1 MSNKNG
7 TKTTSVEDEL
17 QNYATTPTQ
26 QQTPAVTVASGA
38 QPSTQPKSYATQFE
52 QWYADQMGSDYA
64 GGGVVR
70 TEGMSDK
77 DYYTGLALH
86 NDYIAQGRANAQL
99 QGQLARLDAQRSSAQ
114 QSAAIANEK
123 LMKYLPQQL
132 KAAGMGNLGVSQS
145 AYIRQ
150 ANNYATQRAA
160 IDQSFNTAQVDL
172 VRAHADAQAQRD
184 IARNNDLME
193 LERYYSD
200 KEESDAKA
208 ADEQFLSLV
217 QSDVWNSPEELR
229 AAIDAYKGKVSEDAL
244 GLAEYIYTGYAGDHA
259 ERAEASKQA
268 DTEAQGKHLLEMIQ
282 SGYFDDPVA
291 LAEYI
296 GRFQG
301 KVSDDVLRDAWLIH
315 GKIERDYERAL
326 DEKERAAADA
336 KSAEARQNADAQI
349 QDIFSFEDYEDYGG
363 TPEQLRADLTP
374 YLEVASDTVRQAA
387 ERRLAAFERWY
398 EENADATVAAEA
410 EIAQMEKDANVLEG
424 RELLERR
431 GQRWR
436 ITGEAIEPEE
446 AYGKKFKQQLQ
457 AIGIGAPYD
466 EEIENGTTINAGGKH
481 YTYYKGDWYPSASAG

>member
-1 MSNKNG
+1 M
-7 TKTTSVEDEL
+7 
-17 QNYATTPTQ
+17 
-26 QQTPAVTVASGA
+26 
-38 QPSTQPKSYATQFE
+38 
-52 QWYADQMGSDYA
+52 
-64 GGGVVR
+64 VR

-77 DYYTGLALH
+77 DYQTGLLLH
-86 NDYIAQGRANAQL
+86 NDYIAQQRADEKL
-99 QGQLARLDAQRSSAQ
+99 HSGMARLDAQRSSAQ

-123 LMKYLPQQL
+123 LMKYLPEQL

-145 AYIRQ
+145 AFIRQ

-160 IDQSFNTAQVDL
+160 IDQSFNDAQGDL
-172 VRAHADAQAQRD
+172 LGAYADAQAQRE
-184 IARNNDLME
+184 IARNEGISE

-200 KEESDAKA
+200 KAEADAKA

-217 QSDVWNSPEELR
+217 QSGIWNSPEELR
-229 AAIDAYKGKVSEDAL
+229 AAIDDARAAGKVSEDAL
-244 GLAEYIYTGYAGDHA
+244 SMAEYFYTGYEGDHA
-259 ERAEASKQA
+259 ERAEASKRE

-326 DEKERAAADA
+326 DEKEKAAADA

-466 EEIENGTTINAGGKH
+466 EAIENGTTINAGGKH